1 MIDSYSKDSAKGCQN
16 INKGDHL
23 SIEGIRKG
31 NVFREKWYIKGLG
44 VGPRGGA
51 FPYKHLL
58 STDPRDAWNNLLT

>member
-31 NVFREKWYIKGLG
+31 NVFREKWYIKG
-44 VGPRGGA
+44 
-51 FPYKHLL
+51 
-58 STDPRDAWNNLLT
+58 